1 MGVIAQGGPNLLFVT
16 QAGKKIYSSLPS
28 PSGISPRIQSNLSD
42 LSSDIVTL
50 YCICIS
56 WFYDKLILYIKNH
69 ISTKNVNTSEI
80 LC

>member
-28 PSGISPRIQSNLSD
+28 PSGISQRIQSNLSD

-80 LC
+80 L